1 MQICNFLSEFTTFF
15 TQKIIRKKKW
25 GRFFGGAHI
34 FLNSVYDRVIEKKC
48 IKTTDN
54 EITFLMVCYL

>member
-1 MQICNFLSEFTTFF
+1 MNLQHFYSK
-15 TQKIIRKKKW
+15 KIIRKKKMGSFFW
-25 GRFFGGAHI
+25 GHI
-34 FLNSVYDRVIEKKC
+34 FFLNSVYDRVIEKKC

>member
-25 GRFFGGAHI
+25 NRFFGGHI
-34 FLNSVYDRVIEKKC
+34 FFLNSVYDRGIEKSA
-48 IKTTDN
+48 
-54 EITFLMVCYL
+54 